1 MINEAIIY
9 RNTCCACCGIPQ
21 VSPKY
26 FQKLDGTLVR
36 HTLDHDKLRSLG
48 GSNSIDNL
56 VSMCYDC
63 NQTRADLF
71 AGLQEYI
78 DWYWS
83 DEPLPKVKNFSYLRE
98 KPKSTE
104 VFVKRGASVKRS
116 GSFLRL
122 NKGFVD
128 KSSNKSADNIPV
140 LPSQNKSVPT
150 RIVEMNGVMYQ
161 EYKHPLFGTS
171 LIKIED

>member
-1 MINEAIIY
+1 MINEAIY

-21 VSPKY
+21 VSSKY
-26 FQKLDGTLVR
+26 FQRMDGTLVR

-48 GSNSIDNL
+48 GSNSLDNL
-56 VSMCYDC
+56 VSMCYYC

-104 VFVKRGASVKRS
+104 NCS

-122 NKGFVD
+122 NRSISTNVI
-128 KSSNKSADNIPV
+128 NTNITV
-140 LPSQNKSVPT
+140 LPSKTKSIPI
-150 RIVEMNGVMYQ
+150 RIIEINGVKYQ

>member
-1 MINEAIIY
+1 MINDAIIY

-26 FQKLDGTLVR
+26 FRKMDGTLVR
-36 HTLDHDKLRSLG
+36 HTVDHDKLRSLG
-48 GSNSIDNL
+48 GSNSIENL

-63 NQTRADLF
+63 NQTRGDLF

-98 KPKSTE
+98 NPNNTDVFLKRRDFEKNSLNITKS
-104 VFVKRGASVKRS
+104 FI
-116 GSFLRL
+116 
-122 NKGFVD
+122 D
-128 KSSNKSADNIPV
+128 IPV
-140 LPSQNKSVPT
+140 LPSKNKSIPMN
-150 RIVEMNGVMYQ
+150 IVELNGVKYQ
-161 EYKHPLFGTS
+161 EYKHPLYGIS